1 MSGGGGKGGSETSG
15 TTIPDWIKQPSQR
28 AIARGEDIAQI
39 GYTPY
44 MGPDVAALTAP
55 QMEGM
60 QNTASAA
67 SAFGMGGGDP
77 MAGMPQAQTYGG
89 GVQGYSSF
97 PIYNQIEQDFAAA
110 RPGQYDYMQ
119 SFFVDPISGAPAA
132 PLQSQEPEKPA
143 ATGWG
148 LYPTQEDLQRMK

>member
-1 MSGGGGKGGSETSG
+1 MSGGGGKGGSQTSETQ
-15 TTIPDWIKQPSQR
+15 IPDWIKQPSQR

-55 QMEGM
+55 QMAGM
-60 QNTASAA
+60 QNTSQAA
-67 SAFGMGGGDP
+67 SAFGLGGGNP
-77 MAGMPQAQTYGG
+77 LAGMPQAQTYGG
-89 GVQGYSSF
+89 GLQGYSSQ

-119 SFFVDPISGAPAA
+119 SFFVDPVNGARPQQLA
-132 PLQSQEPEKPA
+132 PESPVVEPKQ
-143 ATGWG
+143 WV
-148 LYPTQEDLQRMK
+148 DRR

>member
-1 MSGGGGKGGSETSG
+1 MSGGGGKGGSQTSETQV
-15 TTIPDWIKQPSQR
+15 PDWIKQPSQR

-55 QMEGM
+55 QMAGM
-60 QNTASAA
+60 QNTAGAA

-77 MAGMPQAQTYGG
+77 MAGMPQAQTFGG

-97 PIYNQIEQDFAAA
+97 PIYNQVEQDFAAA

-119 SFFVDPISGAPAA
+119 SFFIDPVSGTPAA
-132 PLQSQEPEKPA
+132 PLQSQAPEAPA
-143 ATGWG
+143 STGWG
-148 LYPTQEDLQRMK
+148 IYPTEEQYDRIK